1 MSLSNV
7 QGFSNNSEGRLPK
20 EYAFPF
26 LISAKTAVLDPPKWS
41 DSKGWWQEEG
51 NRWLES
57 MSLKL
62 STPLDGLPLN
72 PTPLDVSHFTHAIPP
87 SEHHATV
94 LALLS
99 ACILPSAASSKAKK
113 ENPAAA
119 LHYTPATR
127 ALLWYSLSLLQIPHE
142 HLLAAEDHVS
152 QGIYTELKNAEMK
165 AKSEAARKEQE
176 EGWGGK
182 WGRLAATVGGVI
194 IGGVA
199 IGMTGGLAAPALLP
213 LLPFL
218 TAGSAPIVLGTLFG
232 LTGGGLAG
240 LRVNKRWAGVDVF
253 DFIQIVGGG
262 EDSDPDSVSRARNV
276 GSVEKPQAPSLV
288 ATIIIP
294 GLLIEK
300 ETEAIDSLRACT
312 QVFSSPR
319 RDTFILNHSPKEML
333 SAGRTLHSWV
343 MNKLL
348 GQVKGKITGEIIKRA
363 ALSTVYGVVALPMSI
378 YQTTG
383 MVVDNEW
390 IRACDRAK
398 KAGRLLADVLQKKI
412 QGQRPVVL
420 IGVSLGAL
428 TLFEALTTLAEDSTP
443 NAPPLVDT
451 AIFVSLPA
459 APSDAEWKKARSAVS
474 RRLVNA
480 YCTTD
485 LVLAGV
491 GRLHEVLG
499 GGGWSDMAGLRPVER
514 EGIEDIDLS
523 DVVEGHFEL
532 NTKIKEVLQAI
543 GVND

>member
-1 MSLSNV
+1 
-7 QGFSNNSEGRLPK
+7 
-20 EYAFPF
+20 
-26 LISAKTAVLDPPKWS
+26 
-41 DSKGWWQEEG
+41 
-51 NRWLES
+51 
-57 MSLKL
+57 MSLKVCDQRLMLQFPEFNPLFSLQL

-288 ATIIIP
+288 VCTQS
-294 GLLIEK
+294 LLLRNKI
-300 ETEAIDSLRACT
+300 TNYLYTNRQLSLFRVCSLR
-312 QVFSSPR
+312 R
-319 RDTFILNHSPKEML
+319 RL
-333 SAGRTLHSWV
+333 R
-343 MNKLL
+343 
-348 GQVKGKITGEIIKRA
+348 Q
-363 ALSTVYGVVALPMSI
+363 STVFGHAPRSS
-378 YQTTG
+378 
-383 MVVDNEW
+383 
-390 IRACDRAK
+390 
-398 KAGRLLADVLQKKI
+398 
-412 QGQRPVVL
+412 RPH
-420 IGVSLGAL
+420 GG
-428 TLFEALTTLAEDSTP
+428 TP
-443 NAPPLVDT
+443 
-451 AIFVSLPA
+451 S
-459 APSDAEWKKARSAVS
+459 S
-474 RRLVNA
+474 
-480 YCTTD
+480 
-485 LVLAGV
+485 
-491 GRLHEVLG
+491 
-499 GGGWSDMAGLRPVER
+499 
-514 EGIEDIDLS
+514 
-523 DVVEGHFEL
+523 
-532 NTKIKEVLQAI
+532 
-543 GVND
+543 

>member
-1 MSLSNV
+1 MSSSNV
-7 QGFSNNSEGRLPK
+7 ATGFSKGSEGRLPK

-26 LISAKTAVLDPPKWS
+26 LIAAKAAVLNPPNWAGEN
-41 DSKGWWQEEG
+41 GWWQKQG

-62 STPLDGLPLN
+62 NIPLDSLPSN
-72 PTPLDVSHFTHAIPP
+72 PTPLDVSHFAHAIPSP
-87 SEHHATV
+87 EHHATV

-99 ACILPSAASSKAKK
+99 ACLLPSATASKSDKPGSA
-113 ENPAAA
+113 P
-119 LHYTPATR
+119 LGYTPASR
-127 ALLWYSLSLLQIPHE
+127 ALLWCALSLLQIPHE
-142 HLLAAEDHVS
+142 HLLSAEDHVS
-152 QGIYTELKNAEMK
+152 QGLYAELKNAEIK
-165 AKSEAARKEQE
+165 AQSEAARKEHE

-253 DFIQIVGGG
+253 DFVQIVGGG
-262 EDSDPDSVSRARNV
+262 EGNDPGSVAQKKDA
-276 GSVEKPQAPSLV
+276 GTVEKPQAPSLV
-288 ATIIIP
+288 ATIVIP

-300 ETEAIDSLRACT
+300 ETEAIDGLRTC
-312 QVFSSPR
+312 VDLFSSPR
-319 RDTFILNHSPKEML
+319 RDTFILNHSPQEML
-333 SAGRTLHSWV
+333 SAGKTLHNWV

-348 GQVKGKITGEIIKRA
+348 GKVKGKIKGEIIKRA

-390 IRACDRAK
+390 IRACDRSK
-398 KAGRLLADVLQKKI
+398 KAGRLLAEVLQKKV
-412 QGQRPVVL
+412 QGERPVTL

-428 TLFEALTTLAEDSTP
+428 VLFEALTTLAETSTP
-443 NAPPLVDT
+443 EAAPLVDC
-451 AIFVSLPA
+451 AIFISLPA
-459 APSDAEWKKARSAVS
+459 SPSDAEWKQVRSAVA
-474 RRLVNA
+474 RRVVNA

-485 LVLAGV
+485 LILAGV

-499 GGGWSDMAGLRPVER
+499 GGGWSEMAGLRPLKR
-514 EGIEDIDLS
+514 EGVDDLDLS
-523 DVVEGHFEL
+523 DAIDGHFEL
-532 NTKIKEVLQAI
+532 NPKIKEVLKA
-543 GVND
+543 VHVSD

>member
-1 MSLSNV
+1 MSTSNLPS
-7 QGFSNNSEGRLPK
+7 FSNNADGRLPK

-26 LISAKTAVLDPPKWS
+26 LIAAKAAVLDSPKWS
-41 DSKGWWQEEG
+41 GSDGWWQKEG

-62 STPLDGLPLN
+62 KVPLDSLPSN
-72 PTPLDVSHFTHAIPP
+72 PTPLDVTHFAHAIPS

-94 LALLS
+94 LSLLS
-99 ACILPSAASSKAKK
+99 ACLLPSASPSKSKQG
-113 ENPAAA
+113 NQPAP
-119 LHYTPATR
+119 LNYTPATR

-142 HLLAAEDHVS
+142 HLLVAEDHVS
-152 QGIYTELKNAEMK
+152 QGLYAELKNAEMK
-165 AKSEAARKEQE
+165 AKSEAARKEQS

-253 DFIQIVGGG
+253 DFVQIVGGG
-262 EDSDPDSVSRARNV
+262 EDSDPDSVARNKDT
-276 GSVEKPQAPSLV
+276 GSVEKAQAPSLV
-288 ATIIIP
+288 ATIVIP

-300 ETEAIDSLRACT
+300 ETEALDGLRACT
-312 QVFSSPR
+312 DLFSAPR
-319 RDTFILNHSPKEML
+319 RDTFVLNHSPQEML
-333 SAGRTLHSWV
+333 SAGRTLHNWV

-348 GQVKGKITGEIIKRA
+348 GKVKGKIKGEIIKRA

-398 KAGRLLADVLQKKI
+398 KAGRLLAEVLQKKV
-412 QGQRPVVL
+412 QGDRPIVL

-428 TLFEALTTLAEDSTP
+428 TLFEALTTIAEHSTP
-443 NAPPLVDT
+443 EASPLLDT
-451 AIFVSLPA
+451 AIFISLPA
-459 APSDAEWKKARSAVS
+459 APGDGEWKQVRSAVA

-499 GGGWSDMAGLRPVER
+499 GGGWSDMAGLRPIGK
-514 EGIEDIDLS
+514 EGIEDVDLS
-523 DVVEGHFEL
+523 DVIDGHFEL
-532 NTKIKEVLQAI
+532 NPKIKEVLDAVA
-543 GVND
+543 VND